1 MQKDKMEK
9 KVHNASILAKTKLRY
24 YILDNAHD
32 FDFEIPILIYIC
44 TRIIMPKVQFWII
57 DSEFRNHEICD
68 I

>member
-9 KVHNASILAKTKLRY
+9 KVHNASILAKIKLMY

-44 TRIIMPKVQFWII
+44 TILIMPKVQFWII
-57 DSEFRNHEICD
+57 SSEFRDHEI
-68 I
+68 